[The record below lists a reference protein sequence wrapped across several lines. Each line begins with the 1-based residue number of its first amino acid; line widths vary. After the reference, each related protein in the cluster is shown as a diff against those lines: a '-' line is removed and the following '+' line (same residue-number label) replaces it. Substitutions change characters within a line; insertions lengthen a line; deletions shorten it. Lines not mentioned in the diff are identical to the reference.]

1 MCSGEELTLD
11 PADTVWVCQSK
22 TLPVT
27 ADVSMFRRVP
37 PYFVTVRV
45 FLCYFFLGTFAK
57 NLFHPVNRM
66 DIYYLNEQD
75 VRLLAEWIE
84 WKMAGW
90 MKEMEETGWK
100 REDNWLN
107 ELHGRWLA
115 GWTQWK
121 MADPVNQMEDKLLN
135 ELHWR
140 WLLEW
145 NRICNSVTFPYTSQ
159 SHSVVWILNNQWCT
173 ICLLTI
179 KCKNPKSTHFQ
190 RIFSIKY

>member
-1 MCSGEELTLD
+1 M
-11 PADTVWVCQSK
+11 WVCQSK
-22 TLPVT
+22 TLRHC
-27 ADVSMFRRVP
+27 RRVYVP
-37 PYFVTVRV
+37 ACTTI
-45 FLCYFFLGTFAK
+45 LCHCTCISLLCFFWGTFAK
-57 NLFHPVNRM
+57 NLFHSVNWM

-145 NRICNSVTFPYTSQ
+145 NRTCHSVAFPYTSQ
-159 SHSVVWILNNQWCT
+159 SHSVVWILYNQWCT
-173 ICLLTI
+173 ICLLTF
-179 KCKNPKSTHFQ
+179 KCKNPNSTHFQ

>member
-1 MCSGEELTLD
+1 
-11 PADTVWVCQSK
+11 
-22 TLPVT
+22 
-27 ADVSMFRRVP
+27 
-37 PYFVTVRV
+37 
-45 FLCYFFLGTFAK
+45 
-57 NLFHPVNRM
+57 M

-145 NRICNSVTFPYTSQ
+145 NRTC
-159 SHSVVWILNNQWCT
+159 HSVAVAIFHIPPSPILLYEFYT
-173 ICLLTI
+173 INDVRYVYQLLSVKIQNPPIFKQYFPSNI
-179 KCKNPKSTHFQ
+179 KFHKIRLCIETLGRST
-190 RIFSIKY
+190 